1 MAHSKIAV
9 ELNAL
14 LASSTGGI
22 RRLPAYKRQDDS
34 GEKETPPLGKD
45 GNSSEEMNKKS
56 DGALGKDESLMSDS
70 PVPADQREGRKE
82 GDFSCAESGKDD
94 SIKNVYVE
102 DPTKVKSVCD
112 TETAG
117 KLCPDSSASAA
128 AVECGRNGD
137 EKLPAG
143 DAGKTAAATSDKS
156 SAGNL
161 KDTSLGDSGT
171 SSGFEGKGASGKEV
185 KEDSFSPGG
194 EGGGK
199 SFGIT
204 SSVSKQTQKVLSSE
218 AISAIKKKTITSKT
232 QDNSGKSASDIS
244 SSENSKQTGSE
255 KVSKAGNVEQ
265 NAGNKEA
272 NLTSTENTSGQ
283 DSPAKSSQSEMRLI
297 KNKPS
302 FGPEIRGIMGNKSD
316 KTSLVASESMESS
329 ERSLES
335 TNISRLRRH
344 EQKISSSKQ
353 FESRSSD
360 INSNIAKKTGPPVPI
375 KMGFS
380 SDIQKELNAK
390 FAASGLARPGLKGPP
405 PGGKA
410 LFALKQEQH
419 ARGTLPEPPEQDIKA
434 KQPKYDAPPGKDCD
448 SETGHIYEDIDFYQD
463 PNYQYQDPCQHMY
476 HDPCPESTSS
486 NSDTDIKEKGM
497 VDASEKETGHDKANE
512 IKKKK
517 KKKSKAKAGL
527 GMLCMCRQTSA
538 DLPSATKTDSKL
550 CLLTEDNNSLPKE
563 SSLPNSG
570 ERKRKVPPKPSPK
583 PVMKSKSGEGYE
595 QLRKQPTY
603 RGGYE
608 QLQESEGG
616 ELATNGDKVVVKSD
630 GTGIKRERR
639 SNKSSKNE
647 SSSQSETVE
656 GDTKTNTRQSEKH
669 ISKESSYESAAKSD
683 DGRRKMARNVR
694 FEQKSERHVEEKSS
708 TTRAMDSED
717 SSDLSSKKVDLKY
730 SKMMKVSHR
739 HEHHSESNQEWQ
751 ESTMESQF
759 MQHLDD
765 LEFEDFWSSPFSSH
779 GGDRFRHFGGLPFS
793 RDRIA
798 LLGNCHTYQVIFLGE
813 N

>member
-1 MAHSKIAV
+1 MAHSKIAG

-14 LASSTGGI
+14 LASSSGGI

-34 GEKETPPLGKD
+34 EEKEHFPVGKD
-45 GNSSEEMNKKS
+45 GKSSREMNKKS
-56 DGALGKDESLMSDS
+56 DGTSGKDDS
-70 PVPADQREGRKE
+70 SINDPAVPADERERRKE

-94 SIKNVYVE
+94 SMKNVYVD
-102 DPTKVKSVCD
+102 DPTKAKSVCD
-112 TETAG
+112 SETAG
-117 KLCPDSSASAA
+117 KQSPSASAA
-128 AVECGRNGD
+128 AVECGRDGD
-137 EKLPAG
+137 EKSPAG
-143 DAGKTAAATSDKS
+143 GGAGKTAAESSDKS
-156 SAGNL
+156 YAGNL
-161 KDTSLGDSGT
+161 KDTSLEESVAEL
-171 SSGFEGKGASGKEV
+171 SSGSEGKGASGKEDSSLV
-185 KEDSFSPGG
+185 KGG

-218 AISAIKKKTITSKT
+218 AISAIKKKTITTSKT
-232 QDNSGKSASDIS
+232 HAETEKSASNIS
-244 SSENSKQTGSE
+244 SRENYEQTGSE
-255 KVSKAGNVEQ
+255 KVSSTGNVEQ
-265 NAGNKEA
+265 NDGNKEA
-272 NLTSTENTSGQ
+272 NLTRAK
-283 DSPAKSSQSEMRLI
+283 DSPGPDSSAKLSQSEMRLL

-302 FGPEIRGIMGNKSD
+302 FGPEIKGIMGNRSD
-316 KTSLVASESMESS
+316 KTSLVTSESFESS
-329 ERSLES
+329 ERNQES
-335 TNISRLRRH
+335 TSISRLRQH
-344 EQKISSSKQ
+344 EQKILSSKQ
-353 FESRSSD
+353 SESRSSD
-360 INSNIAKKTGPPVPI
+360 INSNVAKKSGPPVPV

-410 LFALKQEQH
+410 LFALKREQH
-419 ARGTLPEPPEQDIKA
+419 ARGALPDPPEQDVKA
-434 KQPKYDAPPGKDCD
+434 KQPKYDTPPGKDCD
-448 SETGHIYEDIDFYQD
+448 SDTGHIYEDLDFYQD

-497 VDASEKETGHDKANE
+497 VDAGEKETARDKGNAS
-512 IKKKK
+512 KKKK

-538 DLPSATKTDSKL
+538 DLPSATRTDSKL
-550 CLLTEDNNSLPKE
+550 CLLTEDNNTLPKD
-563 SSLPNSG
+563 SSSPNTG
-570 ERKRKVPPKPSPK
+570 ERKKKVPPKPSPK
-583 PVMKSKSGEGYE
+583 PVMKSRSGEGYE

-608 QLQESEGG
+608 QLQESEAG
-616 ELATNGDKVVVKSD
+616 ELPSNGNKVLVTSD
-630 GTGIKRERR
+630 GKGIKKERR

-669 ISKESSYESAAKSD
+669 ISKESSYESAAKLD
-683 DGRRKMARNVR
+683 DGRKKMARNVR
-694 FEQKSERHVEEKSS
+694 FEQKSEKRFQEKSS
-708 TTRAMDSED
+708 TTRTVDSDED
-717 SSDLSSKKVDLKY
+717 LGDMNSKKMDLKY

-739 HEHHSESNQEWQ
+739 HEHSEHHSESNEEWQ

-759 MQHLDD
+759 MQHMDD

-779 GGDRFRHFGGLPFS
+779 ADDRFRHFGGLPFN
-793 RDRIA
+793 RDRMAI
-798 LLGNCHTYQVIFLGE
+798 LGNCHVHIK
-813 N
+813 